1 MLLPFPTNWVNREG
15 ASPETALVVV
25 AVASGVAEAVSV
37 GAADS
42 LDVGVAVEL
51 SSFLFPPEITIAPR
65 ATTPIRTA
73 KRTFEEEPW
82 RGAAE
87 GFAEGVGAALA
98 AGAGVVEMFARA
110 LPVVGTGG
118 TTKFVV
124 ADFLTADFLTAFLV
138 TVFLRATAFLATA
151 FLAVVFFAATFLAEL
166 FLAEL
171 FLAAVFLAVDFL
183 ATDFFAAF
191 FTVFLG
197 AAFFAADFFF
207 TATIYLLE
215 LTDAIKLTM
224 LNGGI

>member
-1 MLLPFPTNWVNREG
+1 MTIVDFELSFQFPINREG
-15 ASPETALVVV
+15 ASPETASVVV

-73 KRTFEEEPW
+73 NRTFEEEPW

-98 AGAGVVEMFARA
+98 AGAGVVEMFVRA

-118 TTKFVV
+118 TIKVV
-124 ADFLTADFLTAFLV
+124 ADFLAADFLTAFLV

-166 FLAEL
+166 FLA
-171 FLAAVFLAVDFL
+171 AVFLAGDFL

>member
-1 MLLPFPTNWVNREG
+1 MTIVDFELSFQFPINREG
-15 ASPETALVVV
+15 ASPETASVVV

-42 LDVGVAVEL
+42 LDVGDAVEL

-166 FLAEL
+166 FLA
-171 FLAAVFLAVDFL
+171 AVFLAGDFL